1 MEKKRNIDRYD
12 VMTFTDA
19 TQPKVSII
27 IPAYNE
33 EKRIRSTLLSYAE
46 FFDDPSHY
54 EIIVEMDG
62 CVDKTAEIVSEIQQ
76 DYPHIHTLEFKE
88 RLGKGAGIVRGV
100 RVAKGDIIGFSD
112 ADGSVDPEEFSKLI
126 NAVINGS
133 DCAIA
138 SRRTANSIV
147 EEQHFSRRFLGVSFN
162 MLVRMLFLLPYKDT
176 QCGAKVFRGNAIRD
190 VAGEVRV
197 NGFAFDINV
206 LYLLKSSGYSI
217 KEVGIKWK
225 AALDSKVNLT
235 RTPVKMFV
243 SVLWLRL
250 FYSPLR
256 PMLKE
261 DSLPPG
267 FQPVPQTNER

>member
-1 MEKKRNIDRYD
+1 MEKKPNIDRYD
-12 VMTFTDA
+12 LMTFADA

-33 EKRIRSTLLSYAE
+33 EKRIRSTLMSYAE
-46 FFDDPSHY
+46 FFDDPNHY

-62 CVDKTAEIVSEIQQ
+62 CVDKTAEIVSDLQRI
-76 DYPHIHTLEFKE
+76 YPHVHTLEFKE
-88 RLGKGAGIVRGV
+88 RLGKGAGIVRGIHA
-100 RVAKGDIIGFSD
+100 AKGDIIGFSD
-112 ADGSVDPEEFSKLI
+112 ADGSVSPEEFSKLI
-126 NAVINGS
+126 DTVIDGC

-138 SRRTANSIV
+138 SRRTNNSIV
-147 EEQHFSRRFLGVSFN
+147 EEQHLSRKFLGVSFN
-162 MLVRMLFLLPYKDT
+162 MIVRMLFLLPYKDT
-176 QCGAKVFRGNAIRD
+176 QCGAKVFRGNAIRE
-190 VAGEVRV
+190 VASEVRV

-206 LYLLKSSGYSI
+206 LYLLKSNGYSI

-225 AALDSKVNLT
+225 ATLDSKVNLT
-235 RTPVKMFV
+235 RTPVKMFA

-261 DSLPPG
+261 DNLPPG